1 MFFKQFTV
9 DDSPGGTEELMKMIN
24 GKYGTNAGPDDIA
37 NSGKRILPSQRGFDI
52 AADLTSTDD
61 RLPGFHYK
69 EPMQPHN
76 KTFLVTD
83 EDIDSFYNF

>member
-1 MFFKQFTV
+1 MFFKPFTV
-9 DDSPGGTEELMKMIN
+9 DDTLGGAEELMKMIN
-24 GKYGTNAGPDDIA
+24 GKYGTNAGPNDIA
-37 NSGKRILPSQRGFDI
+37 NSGKRILPIQRRFDI
-52 AADLTSTDD
+52 AAGLTITDD
-61 RLPGFHYK
+61 RFPGFYYK